1 MKAVNS
7 FFDTNLLLYLLSEEP
22 AKSEKAEELIAHGG
36 VISVQVLNEFVSV
49 ATRKLAMTI
58 AEVRDVLAAVR
69 AVCRVKPV
77 DLETHEL
84 ALNLAERFQFN
95 IYDSLILA
103 SASRARCNV
112 LYTEDLQHGQIVDGL
127 AIRNPFLTD

>member
-1 MKAVNS
+1 MNWRSIWPSA
-7 FFDTNLLLYLLSEEP
+7 FD
-22 AKSEKAEELIAHGG
+22 
-36 VISVQVLNEFVSV
+36 
-49 ATRKLAMTI
+49 
-58 AEVRDVLAAVR
+58 
-69 AVCRVKPV
+69 
-77 DLETHEL
+77 
-84 ALNLAERFQFN
+84 FN